1 MSVDDVMSRMNP
13 LVQGVLRAPGLHWVL
28 SPFLML
34 VTVTGRR
41 SGRRYTI
48 PVGYQL
54 RGDDVTVLVSE
65 ARKKQWWRN
74 YTEPRPVEVFLRGR
88 ARRGEAA
95 LVLPATGDDYRER
108 VEYALRR
115 VPGLGGVFGVEFDRR
130 AGLSAE
136 QVEKLAEEIAVVRI
150 DLERGSR

>member
-13 LVQGVLRAPGLHWVL
+13 LVRGVLRTPGLHWIL

-54 RGDDVTVLVSE
+54 RGNDVTVLVSE
-65 ARKKQWWRN
+65 ASKKQWWRN
-74 YTEPRPVEVFLRGR
+74 FAEAGPVEVWLRGR
-88 ARRGEAA
+88 ARGGEAA
-95 LVLPATGDDYRER
+95 LVPSTAGDEYRER

-115 VPGLGGVFGVEFDRR
+115 VPGLGGVFGIEFDRR
-130 AGLSAE
+130 AGLSADQIE
-136 QVEKLAEEIAVVRI
+136 TLAKEIAVVRI
-150 DLERGSR
+150 ALR